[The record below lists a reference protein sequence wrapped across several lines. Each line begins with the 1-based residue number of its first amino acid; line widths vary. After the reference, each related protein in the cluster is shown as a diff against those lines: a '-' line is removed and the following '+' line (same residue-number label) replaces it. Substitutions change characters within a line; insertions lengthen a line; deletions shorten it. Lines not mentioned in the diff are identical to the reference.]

1 MTFLPLGEWISA
13 SSVRN
18 RKLRLSS
25 HVRTS
30 TGETNC
36 VWRYVHQIG
45 EPTPIHENLNLWLAD
60 IFKKKK
66 KNKTFLNRNLFKV
79 YSCTREL
86 TRSIHKKKK
95 GIYREILTETERD
108 KGQSSCLW
116 IFSNQNNNR
125 ENYRYLLSKRIM
137 YLLSGFIQWHYVF
150 YSVAC
155 FPLRFLCEWPKGY
168 E

>member
-30 TGETNC
+30 TGESNC

-60 IFKKKK
+60 ILILKK
-66 KNKTFLNRNLFKV
+66 KNFFQTETFSR
-79 YSCTREL
+79 CTAVPESLQEAFIKR
-86 TRSIHKKKK
+86 KK

-116 IFSNQNNNR
+116 KFSNQNNNR

-137 YLLSGFIQWHYVF
+137 YLLSGFTQWHYIF

>member
-1 MTFLPLGEWISA
+1 MSEFLPLLSETENSDYPAMSEHPLERPTVCGGMCIRLVNPHPFMKTWICD
-13 SSVRN
+13 
-18 RKLRLSS
+18 LL
-25 HVRTS
+25 T
-30 TGETNC
+30 
-36 VWRYVHQIG
+36 Y
-45 EPTPIHENLNLWLAD
+45 L
-60 IFKKKK
+60 KKK
-66 KNKTFLNRNLFKV
+66 KTFLNRNLFKV